1 MQADLKATVERK
13 KNELSSE
20 FQPKWWGKTVGLY
33 VHVPF
38 CATSCDFC
46 AFYQVQGDRAGI
58 RAYLDGI
65 EEEAAQVAVAGQEL
79 NTCFFGGG
87 TPGLLKAS
95 DLQIL
100 CETVRR
106 NFRGTLGEWTV
117 EMAPSTVKLDKLKV
131 LKDQGVTRI
140 SMGVQSFDDAL
151 LDKLGRQHSRKQ
163 ILKAYDLIREEGFES
178 VNLDLIFA
186 IPGQNEARLK
196 EDIRQAA
203 QLGPDHL
210 STYCL
215 TFEEDTALFVQLSE
229 GKVALDVELETR
241 LYLTCWEEM
250 ERLGY
255 EQYEVSNFAR
265 PGKQCLHNANTWKMD
280 QWIGLGPSAA
290 SQFRGRR
297 YSNVPDL
304 DRWLE
309 GVKANHPN
317 WIDQSDLNEA
327 LLLEDV
333 LIFGLRMSDG
343 VDLNELQNRF
353 GRELTRSQSKT
364 IEALESDGKLRKSGD
379 RIRLTRAGRLLSDA
393 VGSAL
398 MV

>member
-1 MQADLKATVERK
+1 MQADLKATVEAK

-20 FQPKWWGKTVGLY
+20 FQPKWWGESLGLY
-33 VHVPF
+33 IHVPF

-58 RAYLDGI
+58 RGYLDGI
-65 EEEAAQVAVAGQEL
+65 AEEVAQVAVAGQEL

-106 NFRGTLGEWTV
+106 NFRGPVDEWTV
-117 EMAPSTVKLDKLKV
+117 EMAPSTVKPDKLKV
-131 LKDQGVTRI
+131 LKEQGVTRI

-163 ILKAYDLIREEGFES
+163 ILKAYELIREEGFES

-215 TFEEDTALFVQLSE
+215 TFEEDTALFIQLSE
-229 GKVALDVELETR
+229 GKVAMDVDLETR

-250 ERLGY
+250 DRLGY
-255 EQYEVSNFAR
+255 EQYEISNFAQ
-265 PGKQCLHNANTWKMD
+265 PGKRCLHNLNTWKMG

-290 SQFRGRR
+290 SQFNGSR

-309 GVKANHPN
+309 GIKEKRPN
-317 WIDQSDLNEA
+317 RIEQSVLSEA
-327 LLLEDV
+327 LLLEDA
-333 LIFGLRMSDG
+333 LIFGLRMNDG
-343 VDLNELQNRF
+343 VDLKALQQRF
-353 GRELTRSQSKT
+353 GQELNRSQSKT
-364 IEALESDGKLRKSGD
+364 IEALASEGKLRKNGD
-379 RIRLTRAGRLLSDA
+379 RMWLTREGRLLSDA
-393 VGSAL
+393 IGSAL

>member
-1 MQADLKATVERK
+1 
-13 KNELSSE
+13 
-20 FQPKWWGKTVGLY
+20 
-33 VHVPF
+33 
-38 CATSCDFC
+38 
-46 AFYQVQGDRAGI
+46 
-58 RAYLDGI
+58 
-65 EEEAAQVAVAGQEL
+65 
-79 NTCFFGGG
+79 
-87 TPGLLKAS
+87 
-95 DLQIL
+95 
-100 CETVRR
+100 
-106 NFRGTLGEWTV
+106 
-117 EMAPSTVKLDKLKV
+117 MAPSTVKPDKLKA
-131 LKDQGVTRI
+131 LKEQGVTRI

-163 ILKAYDLIREEGFES
+163 ILKAYSLIREEGFES

-186 IPGQNEARLK
+186 IPGQSEARLK

-229 GKVALDVELETR
+229 GKVALDVDLETR

-250 ERLGY
+250 ERLGF

-265 PGKQCLHNANTWKMD
+265 PGKQCLHNINTWKMD

-290 SQFRGRR
+290 SQIRGRR

-309 GVKANHPN
+309 GVKGNRPN
-317 WIDQSDLNEA
+317 RVDQSVLTEG
-327 LLLEDV
+327 LLLEDA
-333 LIFGLRMSDG
+333 LIFGLRMNEG
-343 VDLNELQNRF
+343 VDLKALQQRF
-353 GRELTRSQSKT
+353 GQELTRSQSKT
-364 IEALESDGKLRKSGD
+364 IEALESDGKLRKNED
-379 RIRLTRAGRLLSDA
+379 RIWLTREGRLLSDA
-393 VGSAL
+393 IGSEL

>member
-1 MQADLKATVERK
+1 
-13 KNELSSE
+13 
-20 FQPKWWGKTVGLY
+20 
-33 VHVPF
+33 
-38 CATSCDFC
+38 
-46 AFYQVQGDRAGI
+46 
-58 RAYLDGI
+58 
-65 EEEAAQVAVAGQEL
+65 
-79 NTCFFGGG
+79 
-87 TPGLLKAS
+87 LLKAS

-106 NFRGTLGEWTV
+106 NFGETVGEWTV
-117 EMAPSTVKLDKLKV
+117 EMAPSTVKPDKLKA
-131 LKDQGVTRI
+131 LKEQGVTRI

-163 ILKAYDLIREEGFES
+163 ILKAYSLIREEGFES

-186 IPGQNEARLK
+186 IPGQSEARLK

-229 GKVALDVELETR
+229 GKVALDVDLETR

-250 ERLGY
+250 ERLGF

-265 PGKQCLHNANTWKMD
+265 PGKQCLHNINTWKMD

-290 SQFRGRR
+290 SQIRGRR

-309 GVKANHPN
+309 GVKGNRPN
-317 WIDQSDLNEA
+317 RVDQSVLTEG
-327 LLLEDV
+327 LLLEDA
-333 LIFGLRMSDG
+333 LIFGLRMNEG
-343 VDLNELQNRF
+343 VDLKALQQRF
-353 GRELTRSQSKT
+353 GQELTRSQSKT
-364 IEALESDGKLRKSGD
+364 IEALESDGKLRKNED
-379 RIRLTRAGRLLSDA
+379 RIWLTREGRLLSDA
-393 VGSAL
+393 IGSEL